1 MLILYNALQILVLTV
16 VGPLLFVKAILTEK
30 YRRHLPRRLG
40 RGLALQLANC
50 SGVAP
55 RIWIHALSVGEVASS
70 HALVKALRIAFPDVN
85 LFFST
90 TTAAGAAFA
99 KSTLGNQVDYFI
111 PFPLDILPCVNKFL
125 DLVDPDLFLLV
136 ETDFWPNFLSGLDKR
151 KVPAVLVNGR
161 ISRSSFER
169 YHRLRLFFRPLFDAF
184 AAICMQTVEDVER
197 MVALG
202 VSAKRVKAL
211 GNLKY
216 EAAGLEPVGGEI
228 EREDLGIS
236 SDRRVWAAGSTHSGE
251 SEMVLRVHKRLEEDF
266 PGLLL
271 LLAPRQVA
279 RGEAL
284 AALAQSEGL
293 AVARRSQG
301 GGALTSSV
309 LLLDTIGEL
318 SGSYRLCEVAFVG
331 GSLVPKGGHNPLEPA
346 FFARPVLFGSH
357 MEDFIEVSSDLV
369 QVGGALWVAGEEEL
383 YQRLKG
389 LLANDD
395 LRREMGEKST
405 SLVAKHIGV
414 TARHVELVRTLLD
427 STRL

>member
-1 MLILYNALQILVLTV
+1 MLVVYNALQILVLTL
-16 VGPLLFVKAILTEK
+16 VGPILFVKAILTEK
-30 YRRHLPRRLG
+30 YRKRLPLRLG
-40 RGLALQLANC
+40 KGLERQLTSC
-50 SGVAP
+50 PLVGP
-55 RIWIHALSVGEVASS
+55 RIWIHALSVGEVASA
-70 HALVKALRIAFPDVN
+70 HALVKALRAELPGVT
-85 LFFST
+85 LLFST
-90 TTAAGAAFA
+90 TTDAGASFA

-125 DLVDPDLFLLV
+125 DLVAPDLFLLV
-136 ETDFWPNFLSGLDKR
+136 ETDFWPNFLAALRKR

-161 ISRSSFER
+161 ISRGSFAR
-169 YHRLRLFFRPLFDAF
+169 YHRLRLFFRPLFDSF
-184 AAICMQTVEDVER
+184 ASICMQTAEDVER

-202 VSAKRVKAL
+202 VSAQRVNTL

-236 SDRRVWAAGSTHSGE
+236 TNRMVWAAGSTHSGE
-251 SEMVLRVHKRLEEDF
+251 NEIVLHVHKRLVADF
-266 PGLLL
+266 PDLLL
-271 LLAPRQVA
+271 LLAPRQVS
-279 RGEAL
+279 RGDAI
-284 AALAQSEGL
+284 AAMAESRGL

-301 GGALTSSV
+301 GGALNASV

-331 GSLVPKGGHNPLEPA
+331 GSLVPQGGHNPLEPA

-357 MEDFIEVSSDLV
+357 MEDFFEVSHDLV

-389 LLANDD
+389 LLANDV
-395 LRREMGEKST
+395 LRREMGAKSNA
-405 SLVAKHIGV
+405 LLAKHQGV
-414 TARHVELVRTLLD
+414 TSRHVELVRSLLAGQE
-427 STRL
+427 